1 MEIDVR
7 SVQTPVPKAHTC
19 SGTDRDALGEPDTCI
34 SVRACHAIS
43 DMGVKSNHIRYSRYA

>member
-1 MEIDVR
+1 MR